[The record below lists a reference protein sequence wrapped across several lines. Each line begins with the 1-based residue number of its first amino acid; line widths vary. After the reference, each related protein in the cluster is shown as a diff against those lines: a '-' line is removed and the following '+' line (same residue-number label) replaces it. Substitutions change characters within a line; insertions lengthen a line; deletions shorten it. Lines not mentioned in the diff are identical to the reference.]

1 LTAPRV
7 VSHWACFK
15 SSVERAEFVANAV
28 RLDFRVADEHKIDDP
43 ETPYPFS
50 VMLERIDHVD
60 FNSINDVTIQL
71 FRLAQ
76 EFNGDYDGW
85 ETSVETDAGT

>member
-1 LTAPRV
+1 LKECPSLTARRV
-7 VSHWACFK
+7 VSHWVYFK
-15 SSVERAEFVANAV
+15 SPEERAGFVAHAV
-28 RLDFRVADEHKIDDP
+28 RLDFKVG
-43 ETPYPFS
+43 

-60 FNSINDVTIQL
+60 FHSINDVTVQL

-85 ETSVETDAGT
+85 ETSVETDTGA